1 MKTSEEHGML
11 NLDDPSPEQP
21 ETSKEAQASDESY
34 FSYIF
39 DDDDDEEDV
48 ESKNGSN

>member
-1 MKTSEEHGML
+1 MKTSKEHGML
-11 NLDDPSPEQP
+11 NLNDPSPEQP
-21 ETSKEAQASDESY
+21 ATSNETQASDESY

-39 DDDDDEEDV
+39 DDDDDVDDV